1 MSAGTAVLPPKISVL
16 DSAKATMYR
25 FFPQLAVEIGL
36 HESIVLMQLQ
46 FLIAHQTKADKH
58 LRDGEWWCY
67 FSVRKLQEEHF
78 PWLGKST
85 VDRILKNLCAKT
97 LIKFG
102 NYNAR
107 KNDKTRWIALNPE
120 GLSRLKALQFEGL
133 DHYLNRD
140 ADLSRNGTP
149 AAGDDHDLSQNG
161 TSPSQNGTTLSQ
173 NGAAASQNGTALSQ
187 NGTTLPENQNL
198 KDKEEKKNIKE
209 EDKPLFSSSSS
220 VDTEKE
226 KIFKAFAEN
235 ITDLTPINREV
246 LEEWLAIYQPRQL
259 LYAIRETAGKEK
271 DKRNRNYIRAI
282 LKNRDEEGWPELD
295 ESGHVLRKE
304 QNPSP
309 LPPSPVES
317 DEPPL
322 WLLDDDLPLFR
333 LLARQSQ
340 SDVTVEEWLEKHP
353 DHPDAAAIRER
364 WAQIERERKAFR
376 EQMVKAQRGD
386 GQTRI
391 GDLGTVG
398 ELWAKLLHGFEIQ
411 LDKNTYDTWLAETFG
426 AEFRAGRIYVGV
438 RNAFQR
444 DMLAHRL
451 YPPLRRVA
459 SEMFGQ
465 DVELTF
471 CIDGVLPETPYAV
484 AADALEGVPTAPRAG
499 VGG

>member
-1 MSAGTAVLPPKISVL
+1 MSTGTAVLPPKIRILGSDKL
-16 DSAKATMYR
+16 TIYR
-25 FFPQLAVEIGL
+25 FCLELANEIGGD
-36 HESIVLMQLQ
+36 ESLVLLQLQ
-46 FLIAHQTKADKH
+46 FIIEHMTNPRKH

-67 FSVRKLQEEHF
+67 FSVRDLQATYF
-78 PWLGKST
+78 SWLSKST
-85 VDRILKNLCAKT
+85 IDRILKKLFKKG

-102 NYNAR
+102 NYNKR
-107 KNDKTRWIALNPE
+107 KNDKTRWIALNRE
-120 GLSRLKALQFEGL
+120 GISQLKALQFTGL
-133 DHYLNRD
+133 DPTAEQD
-140 ADLSRNGTP
+140 TDLSQNGTP
-149 AAGDDHDLSQNG
+149 PAEQDTDLFQNGTVPSQNGTASPQNG
-161 TSPSQNGTTLSQ
+161 TSPSQNGTE
-173 NGAAASQNGTALSQ
+173 ASQNGM
-187 NGTTLPENQNL
+187 TLPENQKI
-198 KDKEEKKNIKE
+198 KDKEEKKDIKE
-209 EDKPLFSSSSS
+209 EDKPLSSSSSS

-246 LEEWLAIYQPRQL
+246 LEEWLAVYQPRQI
-259 LYAIRETAGKEK
+259 LYAIRETAGQEK
-271 DKRNRNYIRAI
+271 HKRNRHYVAAI
-282 LKNRDEEGWPELD
+282 LKKRDQEGWPELD
-295 ESGHVLRKE
+295 ETGCVLRKE
-304 QNPSP
+304 PH
-309 LPPSPVES
+309 PSPVES